1 MGNWVDWKWNEMN
14 KVGSTLYMYFMDIEV
29 MSFVFMNGFENHESG
44 ENVSNGYVFFLAES
58 SN

>member
-14 KVGSTLYMYFMDIEV
+14 KVGYMDIEV
-29 MSFVFMNGFENHESG
+29 MSFVFMNGFENHESV
-44 ENVSNGYVFFLAES
+44 ENFLLMDMFFLAES